1 MNPFEIDGPALIS
14 FSGGR
19 TSANMLRCILDLGL
33 RPDVH
38 VVYANT
44 GKERIET
51 LTFIEQVAANWNVE
65 VHWLERGR
73 GEITAATASR
83 DGEPFDA
90 LILERSF
97 LPNPVMRFC
106 TQELKIR
113 VMRDWMLERGYEHW
127 DSIVG
132 IRHDEPRRVAKMREQ
147 NEHRSERWENV
158 MPLNDAGITVADVNA
173 FWRQQPFDLALK
185 SHEGNCDLCFMK
197 GPRKR
202 QQIMRDRPDLAIWW
216 MQHEDERRATFRD
229 DCQSYRYLAAQGD
242 LFSDDDVMSDDEGD
256 LIACECVA

>member
-1 MNPFEIDGPALIS
+1 MNPFAIDGPALVS

-19 TSANMLRCILDLGL
+19 TSAYMLRRILDAGL

-38 VVYANT
+38 VVFANT
-44 GKERIET
+44 GKEREET
-51 LTFIEQVAANWNVE
+51 LTFIEQVTAHWNVE

-83 DGEPFDA
+83 LGEPFDV
-90 LILERSF
+90 LIRERNF

-113 VMRDWMLERGYEHW
+113 VMRDWMLARGYEHW
-127 DSIVG
+127 DSIIG

-147 NEHRSERWENV
+147 NEQRSERWENV
-158 MPLNDAGITVADVNA
+158 MPLNDAGVTVDDITA

-202 QQIMRDRPDLAIWW
+202 QQIMRDRPDLSIWW

-242 LFSDDDVMSDDEGD
+242 LFGDADDAMYDDGD